1 MNTVAFPVLLGTKL
15 IQQQEKKIYYPF
27 VYGLPNKF
35 VEYQI
40 NQEIYN
46 MVNMLMEE
54 QYNVQDT
61 PEFVEMLGTYEI
73 KTNERNIL
81 SILFSN
87 YAIFYQAAHG
97 LTLMK
102 SLTIDV
108 ETGEVYQL
116 EDLFKNGSN
125 YVDILSTKVKEQI
138 NERDIPVFE
147 PFTEIDPNQDF
158 YIADKSLVLYF
169 QLYELTPYAY
179 GFPMFPISVYE
190 LENII
195 TENGPL
201 GRMATN
207 F

>member
-15 IQQQEKKIYYPF
+15 FQQQEKKIYYPF
-27 VYGLPNKF
+27 VYGLQNQL
-35 VEYQI
+35 VEHKI
-40 NQEIYN
+40 NQEILTI
-46 MVNMLMEE
+46 VNMLIEE
-54 QYNVQDT
+54 QYSAQNT
-61 PEFVEMLGTYEI
+61 TKFVEMLGTYEI

-81 SILFSN
+81 SINFSN

-116 EDLFKNGSN
+116 ADLFIAGSD
-125 YVDILSTKVKEQI
+125 YIEVLSTKVKEQI
-138 NERDIPVFE
+138 HERNIILLE
-147 PFTEIDPNQDF
+147 PFTQISPDQDF

-169 QLYELTPYAY
+169 QLYELTAYVY

-195 TENGPL
+195 REDGPL

-207 F
+207 N

>member
-61 PEFVEMLGTYEI
+61 PEFAEMLGTYEI

-147 PFTEIDPNQDF
+147 PFNEIDPNQDF

-169 QLYELTPYAY
+169 QLYELTPYY
-179 GFPMFPISVYE
+179 IGLPMFPISVFA
-190 LENII
+190 IQDI
-195 TENGPL
+195 VDENGPL

-207 F
+207 S

>member
-73 KTNERNIL
+73 KTNEDR
-81 SILFSN
+81 
-87 YAIFYQAAHG
+87 
-97 LTLMK
+97 K
-102 SLTIDV
+102 SV
-108 ETGEVYQL
+108 V
-116 EDLFKNGSN
+116 
-125 YVDILSTKVKEQI
+125 
-138 NERDIPVFE
+138 
-147 PFTEIDPNQDF
+147 
-158 YIADKSLVLYF
+158 
-169 QLYELTPYAY
+169 
-179 GFPMFPISVYE
+179 
-190 LENII
+190 
-195 TENGPL
+195 
-201 GRMATN
+201 
-207 F
+207 